1 MKTAHII
8 WAHPRENSLTSQVV
22 TALKA
27 AAAEKEINVRELDLY
42 RAGFDPVLREEDEP
56 DFSNSDKP
64 YSEQVYQLFDQM
76 AGSDMAFVVFP
87 VWWYSMPAILKGY
100 VDRVWNYGLTY
111 GNGKQLPYSSI
122 RWIALV
128 GGAQG
133 KFESHKKDAYMQD
146 LRNDGIAKYSGVEDS
161 RVTFLYNTLAFEESI
176 EDMNHH
182 HHGLIQQAKHE
193 LYLLAA

>member
-133 KFESHKKDAYMQD
+133 KFESHKKMPTCKTCSTMASPNTPAWKTPGSRSCTTPWR
-146 LRNDGIAKYSGVEDS
+146 LR
-161 RVTFLYNTLAFEESI
+161 RVSKT
-176 EDMNHH
+176 
-182 HHGLIQQAKHE
+182 
-193 LYLLAA
+193 